1 MKKKKIE
8 FSKIIVV
15 LLFIILFYVLYK
27 GLNFDFNKFAVYDI
41 AFYVTAVTVIGGI
54 LGSSLVQYYKKSSA
68 ENIKKIQTSL
78 YRDTTKIR
86 LRYNEE
92 MMKLKLKYE
101 MSDDDVSEFESR
113 TQIDEISDNVL
124 DEGISE
130 LNNRAAEAHEDISE
144 GVVRY

>member
-8 FSKIIVV
+8 FSKIIIGI
-15 LLFIILFYVLYK
+15 LFIILFYVLYK
-27 GLNFDFNKFAVYDI
+27 GLNFDFNKYVVSDI
-41 AFYVTAVTVIGGI
+41 AFYVTAITVIGGI
-54 LGSSLVQYYKKSSA
+54 LGSALVQYYKKSSA

-86 LRYNEE
+86 LHYNEE

-101 MSDDDVSEFESR
+101 MSDKDVSEFEDQ

-124 DEGISE
+124 NQSISE
-130 LNNRAAEAHEDISE
+130 IDNRSSESHEDVNE
-144 GVVRY
+144 GVSRY